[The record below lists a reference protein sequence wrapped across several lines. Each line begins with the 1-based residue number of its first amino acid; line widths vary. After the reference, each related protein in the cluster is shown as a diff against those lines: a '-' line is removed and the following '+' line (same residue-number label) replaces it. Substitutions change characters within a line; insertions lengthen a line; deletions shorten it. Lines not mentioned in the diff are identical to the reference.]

1 MKKIIVIAIFL
12 LADVSNAQVT
22 FKPGLRGGAAF
33 STFSNTQSDYKTD
46 FYLGAFGEINLTKVY
61 ALQPEITY
69 IRQGSNNIK
78 TYIGYNTDTGEDI
91 TVSRNLEIDYL
102 SLAMINKFTFNGGFQ
117 VMVGPTVDFRLQDD
131 LIYENTDVD
140 LTLVAGF
147 GYRLPSGLAFEAR
160 FKKGF
165 VDVLDSDYY
174 GSNNGNNDYWFRDYN
189 TNINFQLGVSY
200 SFGGKK

>member
-12 LADVSNAQVT
+12 LAGVSNAQVT
-22 FKPGLRGGAAF
+22 FKPGLRTGAAF

-117 VMVGPTVDFRLQDD
+117 VMAGPTVDFRLQDN